1 MANRV
6 DVELLDQL
14 LDDLEATVNEI
25 VRHFS
30 GTANFES
37 LDQVLAHTEELLACC
52 VAWRAHIHLKAIC
65 NY

>member
-30 GTANFES
+30 GTAN
-37 LDQVLAHTEELLACC
+37 LRV
-52 VAWRAHIHLKAIC
+52 
-65 NY
+65 